1 MKSEIL
7 EFYSKA
13 VKDEKLAKRLQEL
26 LRNNVGSDAKEIISE
41 VLLTYSKKLGYN
53 FSEDDFLET
62 LTKKLSP
69 EDLEQVSGG
78 FWKKFPGVATSV
90 ASLLGGGAVASLL
103 GFGATASASPPMD
116 PPTIIA
122 KPQAQN
128 EQEQDIIIQPQ
139 AQNGQAA
146 G

>member
-41 VLLTYSKKLGYN
+41 VLLPYSKKLSYN
-53 FSEDDFLET
+53 FSEDNFLET

-69 EDLEQVSGG
+69 EDLE
-78 FWKKFPGVATSV
+78 P
-90 ASLLGGGAVASLL
+90 
-103 GFGATASASPPMD
+103 
-116 PPTIIA
+116 IYI
-122 KPQAQN
+122 N
-128 EQEQDIIIQPQ
+128 RR
-139 AQNGQAA
+139 
-146 G
+146 